1 MPSDASHQQI
11 GKSVG
16 AKLREARLAKKYT
29 QSQLA
34 GPDFSVSYISAIERG
49 QIHPSLRALEIF
61 AGRLGLSSKDLLASQ
76 PQKGK
81 NGVSGFESLTG
92 EIEETEWQLLQAQVA
107 LRQGLYE
114 QAIEQLGELL
124 AEDLSVKQLIFIRYV
139 LGQAYI
145 GADRL
150 QEAENVLSEAVL
162 LARDGN
168 NPLYPRILHLL
179 GEVHTLMHHYV
190 QGQEYHRHCLELL
203 KQQQSEDNLFLARV
217 HFGLGKDADALEKYD
232 EALDLFAQSLSCFDN
247 LTDALCVES
256 YWNAGQQFSQIADFP
271 LAVFY
276 NNKCL
281 HLLNTQNAQSRRSEV
296 YHYLGRILLE
306 KNQEEA
312 RHFLENALSLPVN
325 QQDSLTLASLHAHLG
340 ELFLSNS
347 NLDEAH
353 SHIEQAHNL
362 LPPGSG
368 SLVAAD
374 ALILRGQMAY
384 TQQQYADGDRF
395 FEEGLAILERLGANE
410 ELSERQ
416 VFYAQRLEERGDVLK
431 AINYLKKAVESRRNA
446 EKRPPQ

>member
-1 MPSDASHQQI
+1 
-11 GKSVG
+11 
-16 AKLREARLAKKYT
+16 
-29 QSQLA
+29 
-34 GPDFSVSYISAIERG
+34 
-49 QIHPSLRALEIF
+49 
-61 AGRLGLSSKDLLASQ
+61 
-76 PQKGK
+76 
-81 NGVSGFESLTG
+81 
-92 EIEETEWQLLQAQVA
+92 
-107 LRQGLYE
+107 
-114 QAIEQLGELL
+114 
-124 AEDLSVKQLIFIRYV
+124 
-139 LGQAYI
+139 
-145 GADRL
+145 
-150 QEAENVLSEAVL
+150 
-162 LARDGN
+162 
-168 NPLYPRILHLL
+168 
-179 GEVHTLMHHYV
+179 MHHYV

-256 YWNAGQQFSQIADFP
+256 YWNTGQQFSQIADFP